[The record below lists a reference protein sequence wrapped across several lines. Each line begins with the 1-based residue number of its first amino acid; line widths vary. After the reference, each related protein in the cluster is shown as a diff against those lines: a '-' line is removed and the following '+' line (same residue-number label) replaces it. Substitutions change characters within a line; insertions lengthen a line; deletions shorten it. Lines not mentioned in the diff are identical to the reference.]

1 MQLVTFVGRVS
12 VDNSVFS
19 SASRVAQRN
28 PRQPDG
34 LRDDHAGFGFS
45 GQLVLMPGNPR
56 VRLTHPQKHPADL
69 CVTQQALL
77 HLWAVL

>member
-1 MQLVTFVGRVS
+1 MGFVGRVS
-12 VDNSVFS
+12 VDNSVCS
-19 SASRVAQRN
+19 SPSRVAQRN
-28 PRQPDG
+28 PRQQDG
-34 LRDDHAGFGFS
+34 LRYEHAGSGFS

-56 VRLTHPQKHPADL
+56 VRLTQPQKHPADL